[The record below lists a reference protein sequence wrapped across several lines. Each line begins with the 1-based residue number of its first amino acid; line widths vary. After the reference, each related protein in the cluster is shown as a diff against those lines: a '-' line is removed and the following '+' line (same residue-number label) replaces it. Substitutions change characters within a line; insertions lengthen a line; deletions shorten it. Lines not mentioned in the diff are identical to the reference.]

1 MNSQVAPPRSSI
13 AQRTRVRAAAMNQV
27 CWECGLPRPNAC
39 ASQDFHRYR
48 ELGGKNVIRIV
59 LNPTGV
65 GKSLFEFVLRL
76 GYVVALLIE
85 QNRS

>member
-1 MNSQVAPPRSSI
+1 
-13 AQRTRVRAAAMNQV
+13 
-27 CWECGLPRPNAC
+27 
-39 ASQDFHRYR
+39 
-48 ELGGKNVIRIV
+48 V